1 MKAEYY
7 KEYYKLEREHWWFKG
22 RNKIILSLLKKQV
35 SQRPL
40 KILNVGVATGHT
52 SELLSSLGDVVSV
65 EPDEECCNFL
75 TSELKLEVVN
85 ASGTDLPFENNQFD
99 LVCAFDVIEHIDD
112 DTSAVKEL
120 KRVCKSEGLV
130 FVTVPAFMFLWSIH
144 DEVNQHFRRYNL
156 KELTALFIN
165 EGNIIFRSYFNFIF
179 FIPITLVRTLGKLF
193 SFHRYRSGSGS
204 DFSLFKASQLNNL
217 FFKLFSVESLILKSK
232 IKFPF
237 GVSLLLCWKKNK

>member
-7 KEYYKLEREHWWFKG
+7 KEYYKLEREHWWFRG
-22 RNKIILSLLKKQV
+22 RNQIILSLLKKQV
-35 SQRPL
+35 SQSPL

-65 EPDEECCNFL
+65 EPDEECCKFL
-75 TSELKLEVVN
+75 KSELKLEVVN
-85 ASGTDLPFENNQFD
+85 ASGTELPFEDNQFD

-112 DTSAVKEL
+112 DTTAASEL
-120 KRVCKSEGLV
+120 KRVCKSKGLII
-130 FVTVPAFMFLWSIH
+130 VTVPAFMFLWSIH

-156 KELTALFIN
+156 EELTALFIN

-179 FIPITLVRTLGKLF
+179 FIPITLIRTFGKLF
-193 SFHRYRSGSGS
+193 SFQRYRSGSGS
-204 DFSLFKASQLNNL
+204 DFSLFKANYLNKFL
-217 FFKLFSVESLILKSK
+217 FKLFSLESIILSSK

-237 GVSLLLCWKKNK
+237 GVSLLLCWKKN